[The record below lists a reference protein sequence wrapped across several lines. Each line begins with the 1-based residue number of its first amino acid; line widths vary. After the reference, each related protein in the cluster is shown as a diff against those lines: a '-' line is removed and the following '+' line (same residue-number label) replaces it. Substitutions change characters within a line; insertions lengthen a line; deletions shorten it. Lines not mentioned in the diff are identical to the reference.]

1 MKNKTPSVSPKVPA
15 HAPTLPGARPLPTH
29 RQIAIEA
36 EVILRQR
43 GCPTGDDVQIWLDAE
58 RQLHHVPA
66 ISRDKWERFALRNP
80 LSRMDMKSDD
90 VMAELEEL
98 FPSPSSQVSTAL

>member
-1 MKNKTPSVSPKVPA
+1 MNKKSPPVSPKIPA
-15 HAPTLPGARPLPTH
+15 HAPTLPAVKALPTH

-36 EVILRQR
+36 EVLWRQR

-66 ISRDKWERFALRNP
+66 ISRDKLERLALRNP
-80 LSRMDMKSDD
+80 LSRMDMNSDD
-90 VMAELEEL
+90 VMGELEEL
-98 FPSPSSQVSTAL
+98 FPSPETPVSTAL

>member
-1 MKNKTPSVSPKVPA
+1 MKNTSPAKSPKNPA
-15 HAPTLPGARPLPTH
+15 HAPTLPEARTLPTH

-36 EVILRQR
+36 EVIWRQR

-58 RQLHHVPA
+58 RQLHHVPGIA
-66 ISRDKWERFALRNP
+66 RDKWECFAKRNP

-90 VMAELEEL
+90 VMSELEEL
-98 FPSPSSQVSTAL
+98 FPSPSSPVSTAL